1 MYPRV
6 KEISGRKYVYLVA
19 GARIRDKVTQRTLA
33 YLGPL
38 SVLAFGIPESTKR
51 KTERKVRE
59 LIDWKNLGKRIKRFP
74 VEFNDFDGSRRPSL
88 RARAVFR
95 QRLPRRINAVTRDPS
110 RLLAQRTPGELEALT
125 RIADRNFKSTFR
137 KIGPYTYELRSS
149 KV

>member
-1 MYPRV
+1 LYPRV

-59 LIDWKNLGKRIKRFP
+59 LIDWKNLGWFKKTFSKGSSCIQAKTTQKNKRSY
-74 VEFNDFDGSRRPSL
+74 SRS
-88 RARAVFR
+88 F
-95 QRLPRRINAVTRDPS
+95 
-110 RLLAQRTPGELEALT
+110 
-125 RIADRNFKSTFR
+125 
-137 KIGPYTYELRSS
+137 
-149 KV
+149 